1 MVWYAIKRIKPLI
14 LARERQATAVT
25 PTELRDRL
33 VRLIYPS
40 RCVICHRL
48 LPADASEDSICP
60 HCIQGMPRVAPGKFR
75 VLRNSVAL
83 CWSPLYYRNEVE
95 ASIRRFKFYG
105 RAHYHKVYGI
115 LLRTYMEELALP
127 LPDVVTWAP
136 LSRKRLRRRGYDQA
150 RLLAE
155 EVALF
160 FGQTAL
166 PLLRKV
172 RHTRP
177 QSSLSAQQRWRNAKD
192 AYACME
198 GLDLT
203 GKRVL
208 LVDDIVTTGATLDHC
223 ALELIKAGAA
233 EIACLTLA
241 RASSEQKN

>member
-1 MVWYAIKRIKPLI
+1 MTR
-14 LARERQATAVT
+14 
-25 PTELRDRL
+25 TELLNRL
-33 VRLIYPS
+33 VRLVYPP

-60 HCIQGMPRVAPGKFR
+60 HCAHGMPRVAPDKFQ
-75 VLRNSVAL
+75 VLKHSVAL
-83 CWSPLYYRNEVE
+83 CWSPLYYRDEVKS
-95 ASIRRFKFYG
+95 SIRRFKFYG
-105 RAHYHKVYGI
+105 RAHYHKVYGT
-115 LLRTYMEELALP
+115 LLRAYMEELTLP
-127 LPDVVTWAP
+127 PPDVVTWAP
-136 LSRKRLRRRGYDQA
+136 LSRKRLRSRGYDQA
-150 RLLAE
+150 KLLAE

-166 PLLRKV
+166 PLLRKA

-177 QSSLSAQQRWRNAKD
+177 QSSLSAEQRWRNAKG
-192 AYACME
+192 AYTCME
-198 GLDLT
+198 GVDLS

-241 RASSEQKN
+241 RASSEREN